1 MPARRL
7 YVVAYDIREPRRLAR
22 VLAIVK
28 GYATGGQKS
37 VWECWL
43 DDAGLDALLGELEQ
57 VIDPEVDSLVVVR
70 PTPPRATR
78 TLGIA
83 TPPVDRDWF
92 FY

>member
-7 YVVAYDIREPRRLAR
+7 YVVAYDIRDPARLAR
-22 VLAIVK
+22 VLAVIK

-37 VWECWL
+37 VYECWL
-43 DDAGLDALLGELEQ
+43 DETALAALLAELEA
-57 VIDPEVDSLVVVR
+57 VMDPEVDSLVVVR
-70 PTPPRATR
+70 PDPPRATR

-83 TPPVDRDWF
+83 TPPEDRDWF